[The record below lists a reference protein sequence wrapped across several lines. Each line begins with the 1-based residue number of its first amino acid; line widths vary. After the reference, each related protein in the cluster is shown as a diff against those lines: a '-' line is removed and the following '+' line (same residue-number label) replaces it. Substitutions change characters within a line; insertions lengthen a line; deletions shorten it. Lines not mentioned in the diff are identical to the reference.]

1 MSSAK
6 SGRKDLGI
14 SCRAT
19 SILVW
24 SAVTLSSEISEPALV
39 LVPLKYTFQ
48 FVGLRGVSIFMS
60 VEDIAAR
67 TIAALVSQALLW
79 ARPAKN
85 QQTAK
90 GVSAPR

>member
-48 FVGLRGVSIFMS
+48 FVGLRGVPIFMS
-60 VEDIAAR
+60 VEDIAG
-67 TIAALVSQALLW
+67 V
-79 ARPAKN
+79 RPDHCRP
-85 QQTAK
+85 
-90 GVSAPR
+90 GIPSAPLGTTCEKSADC